1 MLERNQTIPL
11 YEQLKN
17 IIKNQIATGELGSN
31 EQLPSERELGIKY
44 NVSRITVRQAIAMAE
59 RENLVHKVH
68 GVGTFVTTP
77 KIRQELNV
85 ISSFQSTVEQ
95 LGLIASTKIMEA
107 NTITSDFQLSRLLNL
122 EVMDKILNLQL
133 LGSGDNSPIVFYN
146 TYFSHSLGEDMVRL
160 SQEMI
165 SRNLPFSTLDL
176 YKGNPNYAPTH
187 VEQTF
192 ESMLS
197 TEHISTVL
205 KIQDGFPLLRVTS
218 IIYQDKNPLEYKES
232 YYKGDM
238 YKFFITRQLE
248 L

>member
-17 IIKNQIATGELGSN
+17 IIEKQIATGELGSN

-59 RENLVHKVH
+59 KANLVQKVH

-95 LGLIASTKIMEA
+95 LGLIASTNILNSK
-107 NTITSDFQLSRLLNL
+107 TITSDFQLSRLLNL

-146 TYFSHSLGEDMVRL
+146 TYFSHNLGKDMVKF
-160 SQEMI
+160 SKDMI
-165 SRNLPFSTLDL
+165 SKKLPFSTLDL
-176 YKGNPNYAPTH
+176 YKNSSNYVPSH

-192 ESMLS
+192 ESILS
-197 TEHISTVL
+197 NEQVSAFL
-205 KIQDGFPLLRVTS
+205 KIEEGSPLLRVKS
-218 IIYQDKNPLEYKES
+218 IVYQDQQPLEYKES
-232 YYKGDM
+232 YYKGDL
-238 YKFFITRQLE
+238 YKFFITRKL
-248 L
+248 

>member
-17 IIKNQIATGELGSN
+17 IIEKQITTGELGSN
-31 EQLPSERELGIKY
+31 EQLPSERELGITY

-59 RENLVHKVH
+59 KANLVQKVH

-95 LGLIASTKIMEA
+95 LGLIASTNILNSKI
-107 NTITSDFQLSRLLNL
+107 ITSDFQLSRLLNL

-146 TYFSHSLGEDMVRL
+146 TYFSHNLGEDMVKF
-160 SQEMI
+160 SEDMI
-165 SRNLPFSTLDL
+165 SKNSPFSTLDL
-176 YKGNPNYAPTH
+176 YKNSSNYVPTH

-192 ESMLS
+192 ESILS
-197 TEHISTVL
+197 NEQVSAIL
-205 KIQDGFPLLRVTS
+205 KIEKGSPLLRVKS
-218 IIYQDKNPLEYKES
+218 IVYQDKQPLEYKES

-238 YKFFITRQLE
+238 YKFFITRKL
-248 L
+248 